1 MYNKPAG
8 RYCPSVFFWGTM
20 KIDVI
25 IPREA
30 AGQRL
35 DFFVCQAVESC
46 TRSMAAALINQ
57 GNIRVSAQKK
67 RPGYRL
73 KKSDR
78 ITGIISHPAHPPAVI
93 PESRPIHS
101 VYEDAHIIVLNKPS
115 GLVVHPGAGNQ
126 ENTLVNRLLHYYPD
140 IKDAGEDPL
149 RPGIVHRL
157 DRDTTGLILVA
168 RTPHSL
174 NFLQKEFKYHRVKK
188 TYLAL
193 VSGGLLPDS
202 GDITLPV
209 GRHPKHRKRMA
220 VIPETGKSAHTS
232 WQVCRR
238 FVRSCLVRVNLHTG
252 RTHQIR
258 VHFYDM
264 DHPLLGDRIYQYR
277 RNRRKQQA
285 YPRQM
290 LHSWQ
295 IAFRHPYSGRKMKFA
310 AEPPADFM
318 SAVTK
323 EAAIVEK

>member
-1 MYNKPAG
+1 MFVG
-8 RYCPSVFFWGTM
+8 FLLGTM
-20 KIDVI
+20 NIDI
-25 IPREA
+25 IVPREA

-35 DFFVCQAVESC
+35 DFFVCQAVEGC
-46 TRSMAAALINQ
+46 TRSMAAAWINQ
-57 GNIRVSAQKK
+57 GSIRIFAQQK
-67 RPGYRL
+67 RPGYRV

-78 ITGIISHPAHPPAVI
+78 ITGLIPHPGAPPAVL
-93 PESRPIHS
+93 PESRPIHL

-126 ENTLVNRLLHYYPD
+126 CNTLVNRLLYYYPD
-140 IKDAGEDPL
+140 IKDVGEDPL

-168 RTPHSL
+168 RTVRSL
-174 NFLQKEFKYHRVKK
+174 NFLQKEFKFHRVKK

-193 VSGGLLPDS
+193 VSGAFLPDS

-238 FVRSCLVRVNLHTG
+238 FVRSCLVRVKLHTG

-295 IAFRHPYSGRKMKFA
+295 MSFRHPYSGRKMKFA
-310 AEPPADFM
+310 AEPPADFV
-318 SAVTK
+318 SAVAK
-323 EAAIVEK
+323 EAEFVEK